1 GVPPTA
7 DNVYGVLSLIFWA
20 LTLIITVQYLFLIM
34 RADNRGEGGAMALLA
49 LIPARVVARPAGKI
63 AAISL
68 LALFGA
74 ALLFGDGIITPAIS
88 VLSAV
93 EGLKVAAPSLETVV
107 VPVTVAILIALF
119 VAQRHGTARLGAAFG
134 PIMIAWFVLLAVL
147 GIGHLAQNP
156 AILGA
161 LSPHHAVRFFF
172 DNGWQGFRV
181 LGGVMLAVT
190 GGGGASRPHGAFCAR
205 GAPPGAVRVA

>member
-1 GVPPTA
+1 
-7 DNVYGVLSLIFWA
+7 
-20 LTLIITVQYLFLIM
+20 
-34 RADNRGEGGAMALLA
+34 
-49 LIPARVVARPAGKI
+49 
-63 AAISL
+63 
-68 LALFGA
+68 
-74 ALLFGDGIITPAIS
+74 
-88 VLSAV
+88 
-93 EGLKVAAPSLETVV
+93 
-107 VPVTVAILIALF
+107 IALF

-190 GGGGASRPHGAFCAR
+190 GGKALYADMGPFGRRPLRLGWVAVVLPPPALHYFR
-205 GAPPGAVRVA
+205 PGAVVPPPPPPVAPPP